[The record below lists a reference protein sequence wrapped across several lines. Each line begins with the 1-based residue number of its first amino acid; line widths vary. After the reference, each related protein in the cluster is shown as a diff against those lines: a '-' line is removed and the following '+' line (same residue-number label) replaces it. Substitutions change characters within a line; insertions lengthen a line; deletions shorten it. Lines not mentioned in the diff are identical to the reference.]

1 MPSSQS
7 ISLLSNVKSPVQLRR
22 PDLKLHPNPKFSL
35 TQPILRVPSCARRIP
50 LFPLNTA
57 PHRPI
62 SPKSPSIDAL
72 RRRNALPKQL
82 AELGASVN
90 GRQWTKQCWN
100 KTQTREL
107 CYICSQRAA
116 RNVPVY
122 VRKQEEEAER
132 KNAQILQ
139 MAQQRK
145 AEEAIQKEF
154 ELRQEQRRQNREV
167 AAFNQGTCLL
177 LYPSEHDLE
186 LCEGA
191 AVAVKE
197 KRLDEAKSHL
207 PHVSILLVQLTKLV
221 HTLNMATKLY
231 HNNDNLRDRTCSKI
245 GHLHRTNQLRS
256 KKSKLIWATK
266 WRLARR
272 PRRKLTRTSDW
283 LSVCIKYNWPKSKR
297 LPLI

>member
-1 MPSSQS
+1 M
-7 ISLLSNVKSPVQLRR
+7 
-22 PDLKLHPNPKFSL
+22 
-35 TQPILRVPSCARRIP
+35 
-50 LFPLNTA
+50 
-57 PHRPI
+57 
-62 SPKSPSIDAL
+62 
-72 RRRNALPKQL
+72 
-82 AELGASVN
+82 
-90 GRQWTKQCWN
+90 
-100 KTQTREL
+100 
-107 CYICSQRAA
+107 
-116 RNVPVY
+116 PVY

-256 KKSKLIWATK
+256 KKSKLI
-266 WRLARR
+266 
-272 PRRKLTRTSDW
+272 
-283 LSVCIKYNWPKSKR
+283 
-297 LPLI
+297 